1 MAVNVVGELA
11 PGVTAKDL
19 VLALIT
25 QVGTGGGRGHVVE
38 YRGRPSRSC
47 RWRAA

>member
-1 MAVNVVGELA
+1 VTGALR

-19 VLALIT
+19 VLALIA

-38 YRGRPSRSC
+38 YRARRSATS
-47 RWRAA
+47 RWRGA